1 MKRSGSPKN
10 SEATVAKEDNLTPF
24 QPGQSGNPKGRPK
37 GSRNLSAILKDMLD
51 QDVEEDGQL
60 VKFSDAIVKR
70 LIQKANKGDIKA
82 IQEIFDR
89 TEGKAK
95 QEIKNENFNYNSSEL
110 SKEDIKNIS
119 EALDNE
125 V

>member
-1 MKRSGSPKN
+1 M
-10 SEATVAKEDNLTPF
+10 AKEDNLTPF

-51 QDVEEDGQL
+51 QDVEEDGEM

>member
-1 MKRSGSPKN
+1 MSFPN
-10 SEATVAKEDNLTPF
+10 KETQF
-24 QPGQSGNPKGRPK
+24 EEGKSGNPKGRPK
-37 GSRNLSAILKDMLD
+37 GSRNLSSILKDMLD
-51 QDVEEDGQL
+51 QDVEDEGQL

-110 SKEDIKNIS
+110 SKDDIKKIS